1 MLKNLLRRNQP
12 ELDEQDQQLEQAPK
26 KRGLADLF
34 GKKKAKGD
42 SEGTPLDPPVGG
54 TAASRFLTYGIMGAA
69 YGSVCLALFMAC
81 TAMGAASEAQES
93 AQASRPA
100 AVSELNITDTSAEA
114 KAVGYVQA
122 WLEATNTEHTTL
134 DTYVNVPVNSQTP
147 TEARGLRAAGF
158 TKSGDLVTVRV
169 TGDVKTTMASAVKG
183 EEPKSMWVQR
193 WWQVVLRTDTSTGT
207 LSVVGLP
214 APIAAP
220 GNLAA
225 DTTFEYPKQVGD
237 PAARAAVQEFLTAY
251 LAGSGEVSR
260 YTAPGSSITAVTPA
274 PYTKVL
280 VQNLNAT
287 DEMSAKTAAKDGTEV
302 QVLVTAQLDQGTSSQ
317 TSTYFLTM
325 ASRAG
330 RWEVKS
336 IDSTPKIS

>member
-12 ELDEQDQQLEQAPK
+12 DVDEQDQQLEQAPK

-81 TAMGAASEAQES
+81 SAMGAASEAQQS
-93 AQASRPA
+93 AQASRPEVA
-100 AVSELNITDTSAEA
+100 SELNITDTSAEA

-122 WLEATNTEHTTL
+122 WLEATNIEHTTL

-274 PYTKVL
+274 PYSKVL

-287 DEMSAKTAAKDGTEV
+287 EEMSAKTAVKDGTEV

-336 IDSTPKIS
+336 IDTTPKIS

>member
-1 MLKNLLRRNQP
+1 MLKNLLRRNEP
-12 ELDEQDQQLEQAPK
+12 DVDEQDQQLEQAPK

-81 TAMGAASEAQES
+81 TAMGAASDAQES

-122 WLEATNTEHTTL
+122 WLEATNIEHTTL

-193 WWQVVLRTDTSTGT
+193 WWQVVLRTDTSTGA

-274 PYTKVL
+274 PYSKVL

-287 DEMSAKTAAKDGTEV
+287 DEMSAKTAVKDGTEV

-336 IDSTPKIS
+336 IDTTPKIS

>member
-12 ELDEQDQQLEQAPK
+12 DVDEQDQQLEQAPK

-34 GKKKAKGD
+34 GKKAKGD
-42 SEGTPLDPPVGG
+42 SEGTPLNPPVGG

-81 TAMGAASEAQES
+81 SAMGTASEAQQS
-93 AQASRPA
+93 AQASRPE

-134 DTYVNVPVNSQTP
+134 DTYVNVPVNSQNP

-169 TGDVKTTMASAVKG
+169 TGDVKTTMDSAVKG

-193 WWQVVLRTDTSTGT
+193 WWQVVLRT
-207 LSVVGLP
+207 
-214 APIAAP
+214 
-220 GNLAA
+220 
-225 DTTFEYPKQVGD
+225 
-237 PAARAAVQEFLTAY
+237 
-251 LAGSGEVSR
+251 
-260 YTAPGSSITAVTPA
+260 
-274 PYTKVL
+274 
-280 VQNLNAT
+280 AT

-302 QVLVTAQLDQGTSSQ
+302 QVLVTAQLDQGASSQ

-336 IDSTPKIS
+336 IDTTPKIS

>member
-1 MLKNLLRRNQP
+1 MLKNLLHRNQP
-12 ELDEQDQQLEQAPK
+12 DVDEQDQQLEQAPK
-26 KRGLADLF
+26 KRGLAGLF
-34 GKKKAKGD
+34 GQKKAKGGP
-42 SEGTPLDPPVGG
+42 EGTPLDPPVGG

-81 TAMGAASEAQES
+81 TAMGTASEAQQS
-93 AQASRPA
+93 AQASHPE

-147 TEARGLRAAGF
+147 TEVRGLRAAGF

-169 TGDVKTTMASAVKG
+169 TGDVKTTMDSAVKG

-193 WWQVVLRTDTSTGT
+193 WWQVVLRTDTSSGT

-220 GNLAA
+220 GAVAA

-260 YTAPGSSITAVTPA
+260 YTAPGSTITAVTPA
-274 PYTKVL
+274 PYSKVL
-280 VQNLNAT
+280 VQSLNAT
-287 DEMSAKTAAKDGTEV
+287 DEMSAKTAVKDGTEV
-302 QVLVTAQLDQGTSSQ
+302 QVLVTAQLDQGASSQ

-336 IDSTPKIS
+336 IDTTPKIS

>member
-12 ELDEQDQQLEQAPK
+12 DVDEQDQQLEQAPK

-100 AVSELNITDTSAEA
+100 AASELNITDTSAEA

-169 TGDVKTTMASAVKG
+169 TGDVKTTMDSAVKG

-193 WWQVVLRTDTSTGT
+193 WWQVVLRTDTSSGA

-220 GNLAA
+220 GAVKA

-260 YTAPGSSITAVTPA
+260 YTAPGSTITAVTPA
-274 PYTKVL
+274 PYSKVL
-280 VQNLNAT
+280 VQSLNAT
-287 DEMSAKTAAKDGTEV
+287 DEMSAKTAVKDGTEV
-302 QVLVTAQLDQGTSSQ
+302 QVLVTAQLDQGASSQ

-336 IDSTPKIS
+336 IDTTPKIS

>member
-1 MLKNLLRRNQP
+1 MLKNLLRRNEP
-12 ELDEQDQQLEQAPK
+12 DVDEQDQQLEQAPK

-81 TAMGAASEAQES
+81 SAMGAASEAQES
-93 AQASRPA
+93 AQASRPV

-122 WLEATNTEHTTL
+122 WLEATNIEHTTL

-169 TGDVKTTMASAVKG
+169 TGDVKTTMDSAVKG

-193 WWQVVLRTDTSTGT
+193 WWQVVLRTDTSSGA

-220 GNLAA
+220 GAVKA

-274 PYTKVL
+274 PYSKVL

-287 DEMSAKTAAKDGTEV
+287 DEMSAKTAVKDGTEV
-302 QVLVTAQLDQGTSSQ
+302 QVLVTAQLDHGASSQ

-336 IDSTPKIS
+336 IDTTPKIS

>member
-12 ELDEQDQQLEQAPK
+12 EFDEQDQQLEQAPK
-26 KRGLADLF
+26 KKGLADLF
-34 GKKKAKGD
+34 GKKKAKGGP
-42 SEGTPLDPPVGG
+42 EGTPLDPPVGG
-54 TAASRFLTYGIMGAA
+54 TAASRFLTYGIMGCA

-93 AQASRPA
+93 AQASRPEVA
-100 AVSELNITDTSAEA
+100 SELNITDTSAEA

-193 WWQVVLRTDTSTGT
+193 WWQVVLRTDTSSGA

-220 GNLAA
+220 GAVKA

-260 YTAPGSSITAVTPA
+260 YTAPGSTITAVTPA
-274 PYTKVL
+274 PYSKVL
-280 VQNLNAT
+280 VQSLNAT
-287 DEMSAKTAAKDGTEV
+287 DEMSAKTAVKDGTEV

-336 IDSTPKIS
+336 IDTTPKIS

>member
-1 MLKNLLRRNQP
+1 MLKNLLRRNEP
-12 ELDEQDQQLEQAPK
+12 DVDEQDQQLEQAPK

-81 TAMGAASEAQES
+81 SAMGAASEAQQS
-93 AQASRPA
+93 AQASRPEVA
-100 AVSELNITDTSAEA
+100 SELNITDTSAEA

-260 YTAPGSSITAVTPA
+260 YTAPGSTITAVTPA
-274 PYTKVL
+274 PYSKVL
-280 VQNLNAT
+280 VQSLNAT
-287 DEMSAKTAAKDGTEV
+287 DEMSAKTAVKDGTEV

-336 IDSTPKIS
+336 IDTTPKIS

>member
-12 ELDEQDQQLEQAPK
+12 DVDEQDQQLEQAPK
-26 KRGLADLF
+26 KRGLAGLF
-34 GKKKAKGD
+34 GQKKAKGGP
-42 SEGTPLDPPVGG
+42 EGTPLDPPVGG

-81 TAMGAASEAQES
+81 SAMGTASEAQQS
-93 AQASRPA
+93 AQASHPE

-122 WLEATNTEHTTL
+122 WLEATNTEHSTL
-134 DTYVNVPVNSQTP
+134 DTYVNVPVNSQNP
-147 TEARGLRAAGF
+147 TEVRGLRAAGF

-169 TGDVKTTMASAVKG
+169 TGDVKTTMDSAVKG

-193 WWQVVLRTDTSTGT
+193 WWQVVLRTDTSSGA

-220 GNLAA
+220 GAVAA

-260 YTAPGSSITAVTPA
+260 YTAPGSTITAVTPA
-274 PYTKVL
+274 PYSKVL
-280 VQNLNAT
+280 VQSLNAT
-287 DEMSAKTAAKDGTEV
+287 DEMSAKTAVKDGTEV
-302 QVLVTAQLDQGTSSQ
+302 QVLVTAQLDQGASSQ

-336 IDSTPKIS
+336 IDTTPKIS

>member
-1 MLKNLLRRNQP
+1 MLKNLLRRNEP
-12 ELDEQDQQLEQAPK
+12 DVDEQDQQLEQAPK

-81 TAMGAASEAQES
+81 SAMGAASEAQQS
-93 AQASRPA
+93 AQASRPEVA
-100 AVSELNITDTSAEA
+100 SELNITDTSAEA

-122 WLEATNTEHTTL
+122 WLEATNIEHTTL

-220 GNLAA
+220 GNLGA

-260 YTAPGSSITAVTPA
+260 YTAPGSTITAVTPA
-274 PYTKVL
+274 PYAKVL

-287 DEMSAKTAAKDGTEV
+287 DEMSAKTAVKDGTEV
-302 QVLVTAQLDQGTSSQ
+302 QVLVTAQLDQGASSQ

-336 IDSTPKIS
+336 IDTTPKIS

>member
-1 MLKNLLRRNQP
+1 VLKNLLRRNEP
-12 ELDEQDQQLEQAPK
+12 EFDEQDQQLEQAPK

-34 GKKKAKGD
+34 GKKKAKGE

-81 TAMGAASEAQES
+81 TAMGTASEAQES

-122 WLEATNTEHTTL
+122 WLEATNTEHSTL

-193 WWQVVLRTDTSTGT
+193 WWQVVLRTDTSSGA

-274 PYTKVL
+274 PYSKVL

-287 DEMSAKTAAKDGTEV
+287 DEMSAKTAVKDGTEV

-336 IDSTPKIS
+336 IDTTPKIS

>member
-12 ELDEQDQQLEQAPK
+12 EFDEQDQQLEQAPK
-26 KRGLADLF
+26 KKGLADLF

-54 TAASRFLTYGIMGAA
+54 TAASRFLTYGIMGCA

-81 TAMGAASEAQES
+81 TAMGTASEAQQS
-93 AQASRPA
+93 AQASRPEVA
-100 AVSELNITDTSAEA
+100 SELNITDTSAEA

-220 GNLAA
+220 GAVKA

-260 YTAPGSSITAVTPA
+260 YTAPGSTITAVTPA
-274 PYTKVL
+274 PYSKVL
-280 VQNLNAT
+280 VQSLNAT
-287 DEMSAKTAAKDGTEV
+287 DEMSAKTAVKDGTEV
-302 QVLVTAQLDQGTSSQ
+302 QVLVTAQLNQGASSQ

-336 IDSTPKIS
+336 IDTTPKIS